1 MISQVIHLIIN
12 THQQKMLMEEY
23 IMDTAITQKKHSS
36 MILRYSDMTCDLAIT
51 ARNTIF

>member
-12 THQQKMLMEEY
+12 TLQQEILMEEY
-23 IMDTAITQKKHSS
+23 IMDTAITQKKRSS
-36 MILRYSDMTCDLAIT
+36 MILQYSDMTCDLAIM